1 MVIQECINGVPV
13 ELETENYYFSRS
25 GVDRGTLFMLQ
36 TVFGA
41 TDGTADAKAVSTEKV
56 LDLGCGYGVVGIYVK
71 KAFPD
76 AWVVM
81 LDVEEDAVKLSEQNL
96 QRNGLEG
103 VSVIRND
110 GLKAYPERE
119 FSLILS
125 NPPFHT
131 DFSVAKEF
139 IEDGFKALK
148 TGGSMVMVTKRRT
161 WYENKLKT
169 VFGGVRVTEKDG
181 YFVFVSEKRPRK
193 PVRQMPAPAMSKK
206 LARKMRRGKG

>member
-1 MVIQECINGVPV
+1 MVIQECINGINV
-13 ELETENYYFSRS
+13 EMETGDYYFSRS
-25 GVDRGTLFMLQ
+25 NVDHGTLFMLQ
-36 TVFGA
+36 TVFGNR
-41 TDGTADAKAVSTEKV
+41 DGAAMPTEKV

-76 AWVVM
+76 AQVVM
-81 LDVEEDAVKLSEQNL
+81 SDVEEDAVKLSSENL
-96 QRNGLEG
+96 RRNGIEG

-110 GLKAYPERE
+110 GLKAFPECG
-119 FSLILS
+119 FSMILS

-161 WYENKLKT
+161 WYENKLKA

-193 PVRQMPAPAMSKK
+193 PAGQTPAPAMSKK
-206 LARKMRRGKG
+206 LARKMAARGRR